1 MGNHV
6 PEESQKSYYSAK
18 KLSMGQNSSSPNA
31 KDVERVIHVIR
42 DERFSNSGEGCTNS
56 STETYRRLSENP
68 SL

>member
-18 KLSMGQNSSSPNA
+18 KPTMGKNSSSPNA

-42 DERFSNSGEGCTNS
+42 DEHFSNSGEGCTNS
-56 STETYRRLSENP
+56 STESSQSLSENP